1 MLARESEKSA
11 RMTFRL
17 MVALGRE
24 ALHHFIA
31 LIASVFQFYDSRAYS
46 VTQTVIE
53 TYSKS
58 SCAFLNDNYT
68 LDLFNKGDERDAIDC
83 LEQEFLAPWQR
94 DVTL

>member
-1 MLARESEKSA
+1 
-11 RMTFRL
+11 MTK
-17 MVALGRE
+17 
-24 ALHHFIA
+24 
-31 LIASVFQFYDSRAYS
+31 
-46 VTQTVIE
+46 TVIE

-94 DVTL
+94 EKKMIITHLTSSTKVTRGTRSIV